1 MRGSHAV
8 FVVVFAALGLG
19 ASLAA
24 AETVVAK
31 DGASVYLKP
40 GESSKVVA
48 KVKSGDEM
56 TVVRRDG
63 RWLKVRVKGRTGFIP
78 RTKVS
83 GGEEEV
89 AVVERQTRRRPYVDG
104 RSTDRG
110 WGGEPPEDRRGAD
123 AVENVEVDEPEAKEP
138 NLRAGS
144 KNAGKPAGDE
154 KGDEPVASIDEEDPL
169 ARPSRDR
176 GKADPVGGD
185 DEDPLAAERP
195 SRGRGKSDP
204 VEDDLEP
211 KRETVRL
218 SSGTPMRSKPGAKS
232 KKVATADPG
241 NYFLLEEKNGW
252 ARIESEDGERGWV
265 SSKLLVSESGET
277 SGPTKRV
284 IAANAKIGATF
295 ITQGIRTAGGAVGI
309 PDNYNLS
316 TSGVSVNLGGAYVM
330 PISKGKF
337 LVGGELAY
345 MGVKALPGIQYMS
358 KTTAISTHSID
369 LRAVGGYPLKN
380 SLGMVAWG
388 RLGYHYDVFAVG
400 DVSNLANNTAKLPS
414 ESLSGLALGAA
425 LTAPTITPKIGAQAS
440 VDALVVGSRAQTKGL
455 EDGASPSAFA
465 MWLSLGGTYQLRRA
479 TTIDAGYR
487 LGYVSNSFGAQV
499 EGSMRGHTAT
509 ASSVTRVDLSHTIS
523 LGVSQTF

>member
-8 FVVVFAALGLG
+8 FVVVFAALVLG
-19 ASLAA
+19 TSLAA

-89 AVVERQTRRRPYVDG
+89 EVVERQTRRRPYVDG

-123 AVENVEVDEPEAKEP
+123 AVENVEGDEPDVKEP

-144 KNAGKPAGDE
+144 KGGE
-154 KGDEPVASIDEEDPL
+154 KGGAKGGERVAVREPDRGSKGSDLGDGPVAP
-169 ARPSRDR
+169 
-176 GKADPVGGD
+176 GD

-195 SRGRGKSDP
+195 SRGRGKADP
-204 VEDDLEP
+204 AEDLEP

-218 SSGTPMRSKPGAKS
+218 ASGTPMRSKPGAKS

-265 SSKLLVSESGET
+265 SSKLLVSERGEA

-284 IAANAKIGATF
+284 IAANAKVGATF

-316 TSGVSVNLGGAYVM
+316 TSGVSVSLGGAYFM
-330 PISKGKF
+330 PLSKGKF

-345 MGVKALPGIQYMS
+345 MGVKALPGIQYMG

-369 LRAVGGYPLKN
+369 LRAAGGYNLKN

-388 RLGYHYDVFAVG
+388 RLGYHYDVFSVG
-400 DVSNLANNTAKLPS
+400 DVANLANNTAKLPS
-414 ESLSGLALGAA
+414 ESLSGVALGAA
-425 LTAPTITPKIGAQAS
+425 LTAPTITKTIGAQAS

-509 ASSVTRVDLSHTIS
+509 ATSVTRVDLSHTIS